1 MKKSQRKKKKILLK
15 NQSIARKRKHLVV
28 SWKMIFF
35 FNEDFTLRN
44 GFWQVKAKYIDSMT
58 KNSYLLSILL

>member
-35 FNEDFTLRN
+35 LM
-44 GFWQVKAKYIDSMT
+44 K
-58 KNSYLLSILL
+58 ILLWGMASGKWKPNT